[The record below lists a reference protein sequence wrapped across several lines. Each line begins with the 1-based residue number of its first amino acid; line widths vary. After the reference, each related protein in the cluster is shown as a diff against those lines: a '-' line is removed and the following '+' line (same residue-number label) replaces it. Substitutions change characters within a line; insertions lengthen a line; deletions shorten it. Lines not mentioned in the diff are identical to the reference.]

1 MPWRRW
7 ARAGACPATAEKAC
21 VLNGCARTNGNGF
34 SVCPFNRRGLP
45 SGLYQQVP
53 PYREAFIRAHN
64 AWNCREG
71 RRSGPLLAGRRLA
84 AASRYYHE
92 GQRTAKSVKL
102 ECPSP
107 QDAVNAPRG
116 IGADV
121 TGVDVT
127 GAGAICAGVAWA
139 GVGRAVSVGVCAF
152 GFRAGRCD
160 SSGAS
165 KRTVIP
171 SLPRNQQRR
180 PSTLLMR

>member
-1 MPWRRW
+1 MPWHRW

-21 VLNGCARTNGNGF
+21 VLNGLRAHEWQRVFRMPLQQKRTAKRALPAG
-34 SVCPFNRRGLP
+34 STLPRGLYP
-45 SGLYQQVP
+45 
-53 PYREAFIRAHN
+53 AHN